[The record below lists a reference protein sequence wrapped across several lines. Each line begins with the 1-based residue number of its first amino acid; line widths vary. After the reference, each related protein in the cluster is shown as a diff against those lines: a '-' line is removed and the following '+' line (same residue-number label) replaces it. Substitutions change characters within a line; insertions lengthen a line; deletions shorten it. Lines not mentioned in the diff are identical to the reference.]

1 MKKVTKNGIQVL
13 FALVILNFLFIES
26 KSSLE
31 KNLIKYIDPFIGSG
45 GHGHVFV
52 GASVPFGGVQV
63 GPTNFNKGWDWSSS
77 YHYSDSIVKGFCHL
91 NLSGTG
97 MSDLGEL
104 TIMPATGK
112 LKINA
117 GNQNNHMGG
126 YSSLYR
132 KDKEFVSAGYYKVY
146 LERYDIDVEL
156 TASERVGFHRYT
168 FPSFNQSRV
177 IIDLGEGSADRPTE
191 TYLKKVNDTVFQGY
205 RFSSGWASDQREYFT
220 LIISKPVTDFI
231 VYDRNQRHYKDELK
245 GKYVKGFLEFSTKKN
260 EEIYVKMGVSTV
272 SSKNALE
279 NLMTEIPHW
288 NFNKVKIQ
296 AEQKWNTELSK
307 IHIKTD
313 DIKKKRVFYTA
324 MYHTMIAPN
333 LYHDI
338 NGEYRGTDKQV
349 YKDTTFTNY
358 TLFSLWDTYRAAHPL
373 YTITHPERVSDMV
386 NSMLKIFK
394 HQGKLPV
401 WHLRGNETNTMPG
414 YSAIPVVVDA
424 SLKGFEG
431 IDLEEVFEA
440 VKISATGDFEPG
452 VKDLMKYGYIP
463 SDFMAESVASNMEY
477 AIGDWAIAQL
487 AKKLNKHEDYEY
499 FLNRS
504 KSYKQ
509 YFDPETKFMRGKL
522 SDGSWRTPFDPVSAQ
537 HRVNDYCEG
546 NAWQYLWLV
555 PQDPEGLI
563 ELLGGDEKYTQKLDQ
578 LFSMSSDQEEGA
590 SMDITGLIG
599 QYAHG
604 NEPSH
609 HTTYMYA
616 YSGQPYKIADKVR
629 YINNKLYTDQP
640 DGLSGNEDCGQ
651 MSAWYIFSSIG
662 FYPVNPS
669 NGAYV
674 FGSPLFDEVSIN
686 LPDNKL
692 FKIIAEKNSE
702 KNMYIQS
709 VLLNGK
715 KYSYS
720 YITHD
725 QIMGGGELRFIM
737 GPNPNYDFGKEI
749 YTLFKDDFDSDF
761 IKEKHE
767 NIFKNAFKLSP
778 PLTAWVQWHCVKQ
791 QNDRL
796 SWGRRWRFNAA
807 SVRHRRT

>member
-1 MKKVTKNGIQVL
+1 MMSLIKKISLPLILV
-13 FALVILNFLFIES
+13 LVIITVWSFTKPFNSNKGLIE
-26 KSSLE
+26 
-31 KNLIKYIDPFIGSG
+31 YVDPFIGSG

-52 GASVPFGGVQV
+52 GATVPFGGVQV

-77 YHYSDSIVKGFCHL
+77 YHHTDSIVKGFCHL
-91 NLSGTG
+91 NVSGTG

-104 TIMPATGK
+104 TIMPATGE
-112 LKINA
+112 LKYNA
-117 GNQNNHMGG
+117 GNQDNHMSG

-132 KDKEFVSAGYYKVY
+132 KNTEINTVGYYKVE
-146 LERYDIDVEL
+146 LERYNIGVEL

-168 FPSFNQSRV
+168 YPSSKKSRV

-191 TYLKKVNDTVFQGY
+191 TYLKKVNDTTFQGH

-220 LIISKPVTDFI
+220 LIISKPVKDFI
-231 VYDRNQRHYKDELK
+231 LYDRDKKFKGNELK
-245 GKYVKGFLEFSTKKN
+245 GTYVKGFLEFETDKN
-260 EEIYVKMGVSTV
+260 EEVYVKMGVSTV
-272 SSKNALE
+272 SSENALE
-279 NLMTEIPHW
+279 NMIVEIPHW
-288 NFNKVKIQ
+288 DFGMVKKS
-296 AEQKWNTELSK
+296 AENKWNQELSK
-307 IHIKTD
+307 INITTEDLKR
-313 DIKKKRVFYTA
+313 KRVFYTA

-333 LYHDI
+333 LYQDV
-338 NGEYRGTDKQV
+338 NGEYRGTDKVV

-386 NSMLKIFK
+386 NSMLKIFD
-394 HQGKLPV
+394 HQGKLPI

-414 YSAIPVVVDA
+414 YSGIPVVIDA

-440 VKISATGDFEPG
+440 VKASATGDFEPG
-452 VKDLMKYGYIP
+452 VKKLMELGYIP
-463 SDFMAESVASNMEY
+463 GDYMVESVASSMEY

-487 AKKLNKHEDYEY
+487 AKKLNKEEDYNY

-504 KSYKQ
+504 KAYKE
-509 YFDPETKFMRGKL
+509 YFDEETRFMRGKL
-522 SDGSWRTPFDPVSAQ
+522 TDGSWRTPFDPVRAE

-563 ELLGGDEKYTQKLDQ
+563 ELLGGDEKYTEKLDE
-578 LFSMSSDQEEGA
+578 LFSMSSELGEEA

-629 YINNKLYTDQP
+629 YINNELYTDKP

-651 MSAWYIFSSIG
+651 MSAWHIFSSLG

-669 NGAYV
+669 NGAYI
-674 FGSPLFDEVSIN
+674 FGSPLFDEASIA
-686 LPDNKL
+686 LPEDKK
-692 FKIIAEKNSE
+692 FTIIANEN
-702 KNMYIQS
+702 NDQNIYIQS
-709 VLLNGK
+709 VELNGK
-715 KYSYS
+715 DYKYS
-720 YITHD
+720 YITHKD
-725 QIMGGGELRFIM
+725 IMQGGELIFNM
-737 GPNPNYDFGKEI
+737 GPKPNKNFGKE
-749 YTLFKDDFDSDF
+749 
-761 IKEKHE
+761 KEFRPQS
-767 NIFKNAFKLSP
+767 I
-778 PLTAWVQWHCVKQ
+778 VY
-791 QNDRL
+791 
-796 SWGRRWRFNAA
+796 
-807 SVRHRRT
+807 

>member
-1 MKKVTKNGIQVL
+1 MSLIKKISL
-13 FALVILNFLFIES
+13 PLILALVIISVWSFTKPITSNKGLIE
-26 KSSLE
+26 
-31 KNLIKYIDPFIGSG
+31 YVDPFIGSG

-52 GASVPFGGVQV
+52 GATVPFGGVQV

-77 YHYSDSIVKGFCHL
+77 YHHTDSIVKGFCHL
-91 NLSGTG
+91 NVSGTG

-104 TIMPATGK
+104 TIMPATGE
-112 LKINA
+112 LKYNA
-117 GNQNNHMGG
+117 GNQDNHMSG

-132 KDKEFVSAGYYKVY
+132 KNTEINTVGYYKVD
-146 LERYDIDVEL
+146 LERYNINVEL

-168 FPSFNQSRV
+168 YPNSDNSRV

-191 TYLKKVNDTVFQGY
+191 TYLKKIDDTTFEGY
-205 RFSSGWASDQREYFT
+205 RFSSGWARDQREYFT
-220 LIISKPVTDFI
+220 LVISKPVKDFI
-231 VYDRNQRHYKDELK
+231 LYDGGNKHDSDELK
-245 GKYVKGFLEFSTKKN
+245 GEFVKGFLEFETKKN

-279 NLMTEIPHW
+279 NLNAEIPHW
-288 NFNKVKIQ
+288 DFDKVKLE
-296 AEQKWNTELSK
+296 AENKWNQELSK
-307 IHIKTD
+307 INIKTED
-313 DIKKKRVFYTA
+313 LKRKRVFYTA

-333 LYHDI
+333 LYQDV
-338 NGEYRGTDKQV
+338 NGEYRGTDKVV

-386 NSMLKIFK
+386 NSMLKIFD
-394 HQGKLPV
+394 HQGKLPI

-414 YSAIPVVVDA
+414 YSGIPVVIDA
-424 SLKGFEG
+424 SMKGFEG

-440 VKISATGDFEPG
+440 VKESATGDHEPG
-452 VKDLMKYGYIP
+452 VKKLMELGYIP
-463 SDFMAESVASNMEY
+463 GDYMVESVASSMEY

-487 AKKLNKHEDYEY
+487 AKKLNKDEDYNYFMKRSKAYKEY
-499 FLNRS
+499 FDN
-504 KSYKQ
+504 
-509 YFDPETKFMRGKL
+509 ETRFMRGKL
-522 SDGSWRTPFDPVSAQ
+522 TDGSWRNPFDPVRAE

-563 ELLGGDEKYTQKLDQ
+563 ELLGGDEKYTEKLDE
-578 LFSMSSDQEEGA
+578 LFSMSSELGEEA
-590 SMDITGLIG
+590 SMDITGMIG

-629 YINNKLYTDQP
+629 YINNELYTDKP

-651 MSAWYIFSSIG
+651 MSAWHIFSSLG

-674 FGSPLFDEVSIN
+674 FGSPLFDKASIA
-686 LPDNKL
+686 LPENKK
-692 FKIIAEKNSE
+692 FTIIAKENSDQ
-702 KNMYIQS
+702 NIYIQS
-709 VLLNGK
+709 VELNGK
-715 KYSYS
+715 DYKYS
-720 YITHD
+720 YITHKD
-725 QIMGGGELRFIM
+725 IVQGGELIFNM
-737 GPNPNYDFGKEI
+737 GPKPNKNFGKEKKFRPQSI
-749 YTLFKDDFDSDF
+749 VY
-761 IKEKHE
+761 
-767 NIFKNAFKLSP
+767 
-778 PLTAWVQWHCVKQ
+778 
-791 QNDRL
+791 
-796 SWGRRWRFNAA
+796 
-807 SVRHRRT
+807 

>member
-1 MKKVTKNGIQVL
+1 MMSLIKKISL
-13 FALVILNFLFIES
+13 PLILALVIISVWSFTKPITSNKGLIE
-26 KSSLE
+26 
-31 KNLIKYIDPFIGSG
+31 YVDPFIGSG

-52 GASVPFGGVQV
+52 GATVPFGGVQV

-77 YHYSDSIVKGFCHL
+77 YHHTDSIVKGFCHL
-91 NLSGTG
+91 NVSGTG

-104 TIMPATGK
+104 TIMPATGE
-112 LKINA
+112 LKYNA
-117 GNQNNHMGG
+117 GNQDNHMSG

-132 KDKEFVSAGYYKVY
+132 KNTEINTVGYYKVD
-146 LERYDIDVEL
+146 LERYDINVEL

-168 FPSFNQSRV
+168 YPNSDNSRV

-191 TYLKKVNDTVFQGY
+191 TYLKKIDDTTFEGY
-205 RFSSGWASDQREYFT
+205 RFSSGWARDQREYFT
-220 LIISKPVTDFI
+220 LIISKPVKDFI
-231 VYDRNQRHYKDELK
+231 LYDGGNKHNTDELK
-245 GKYVKGFLEFSTKKN
+245 GEFVKGFLEFETKKN

-279 NLMTEIPHW
+279 NLNAEIPHW
-288 NFNKVKIQ
+288 DFDKVKLE
-296 AEQKWNTELSK
+296 AENKWNQELSK
-307 IHIKTD
+307 INIKTED
-313 DIKKKRVFYTA
+313 LKRKRVFYTA

-333 LYHDI
+333 LYQDV
-338 NGEYRGTDKQV
+338 NGEYRGTDKVV

-386 NSMLKIFK
+386 NSMLKIFD
-394 HQGKLPV
+394 HQGKLPI

-414 YSAIPVVVDA
+414 YSGIPVVIDA
-424 SLKGFEG
+424 SMKGFEG

-440 VKISATGDFEPG
+440 VKESATGDHEPG
-452 VKDLMKYGYIP
+452 VKKLMELGYIP
-463 SDFMAESVASNMEY
+463 GDYMVESVASSMEY

-487 AKKLNKHEDYEY
+487 AKKLNKDEDYNYFMKRSKAYKEY
-499 FLNRS
+499 FDN
-504 KSYKQ
+504 
-509 YFDPETKFMRGKL
+509 ETRFMRGKL
-522 SDGSWRTPFDPVSAQ
+522 TDGSWRTPFDPVRAE

-563 ELLGGDEKYTQKLDQ
+563 ELLGGDEKYTEKLDE
-578 LFSMSSDQEEGA
+578 LFSMSSELGEEA
-590 SMDITGLIG
+590 SMDITGMIG

-629 YINNKLYTDQP
+629 YINNELYTDKP

-651 MSAWYIFSSIG
+651 MSAWHIFSSLG

-674 FGSPLFDEVSIN
+674 FGSPLFDKASIA
-686 LPDNKL
+686 LPENKK
-692 FKIIAEKNSE
+692 FTIIAKENSDH
-702 KNMYIQS
+702 NIYIQS
-709 VLLNGK
+709 VELNGK
-715 KYSYS
+715 DYKYS
-720 YITHD
+720 YITHKD
-725 QIMGGGELRFIM
+725 IVKGGELIFNM
-737 GPNPNYDFGKEI
+737 GPKPNKNFGKE
-749 YTLFKDDFDSDF
+749 
-761 IKEKHE
+761 KEFRPQS
-767 NIFKNAFKLSP
+767 I
-778 PLTAWVQWHCVKQ
+778 VY
-791 QNDRL
+791 
-796 SWGRRWRFNAA
+796 
-807 SVRHRRT
+807 

>member
-1 MKKVTKNGIQVL
+1 MSLIKKISL
-13 FALVILNFLFIES
+13 PLILALVIISVWSFTKPFNSNKGLIE
-26 KSSLE
+26 
-31 KNLIKYIDPFIGSG
+31 YVDPFIGSG

-52 GASVPFGGVQV
+52 GATVPFGGVQV

-77 YHYSDSIVKGFCHL
+77 YHHTDSIVKGFCHL
-91 NLSGTG
+91 NVSGTG

-104 TIMPATGK
+104 TIMPATGE
-112 LKINA
+112 LKYNA
-117 GNQNNHMGG
+117 GNQDNHMSG

-132 KDKEFVSAGYYKVY
+132 KNTEINTVGYYKVD
-146 LERYDIDVEL
+146 LERYDINVEL

-168 FPSFNQSRV
+168 YPNSDNSRV

-191 TYLKKVNDTVFQGY
+191 TYLKKIDDTTFEGY
-205 RFSSGWASDQREYFT
+205 RFSSGWARDQREYFT
-220 LIISKPVTDFI
+220 LVISKPVKDFI
-231 VYDRNQRHYKDELK
+231 LYDGGNKHDSDELK
-245 GKYVKGFLEFSTKKN
+245 GEFVKGFLEFETKKN

-279 NLMTEIPHW
+279 NLNAEIPHW
-288 NFNKVKIQ
+288 DFDKVKLE
-296 AEQKWNTELSK
+296 AENKWNQELSK
-307 IHIKTD
+307 INIKTED
-313 DIKKKRVFYTA
+313 LKRKRVFYTA

-333 LYHDI
+333 LYQDV
-338 NGEYRGTDKQV
+338 NGEYRGTDKVV

-386 NSMLKIFK
+386 NSMLKIFD
-394 HQGKLPV
+394 HQGKLPI

-414 YSAIPVVVDA
+414 YSGIPVVIDA
-424 SLKGFEG
+424 SMKGFEG

-440 VKISATGDFEPG
+440 VKESATGDHEPG
-452 VKDLMKYGYIP
+452 VKKLMELGYIP
-463 SDFMAESVASNMEY
+463 GDYMVESVASSMEY

-487 AKKLNKHEDYEY
+487 AKKLNKDEDYNYFMKRSKAYKEY
-499 FLNRS
+499 FDN
-504 KSYKQ
+504 
-509 YFDPETKFMRGKL
+509 ETRFMRGKL
-522 SDGSWRTPFDPVSAQ
+522 TDGSWRNPFDPVRAE

-563 ELLGGDEKYTQKLDQ
+563 ELLGGDEKYTEKLDE
-578 LFSMSSDQEEGA
+578 LFSMSSELGEEA
-590 SMDITGLIG
+590 SMDITGMIG

-629 YINNKLYTDQP
+629 YINNELYTDKP

-651 MSAWYIFSSIG
+651 MSAWHIFSSLG

-674 FGSPLFDEVSIN
+674 FGSPLFDKASIA
-686 LPDNKL
+686 LPENKK
-692 FKIIAEKNSE
+692 FTIIAKENSDH
-702 KNMYIQS
+702 NIYIQS
-709 VLLNGK
+709 VELNGK
-715 KYSYS
+715 DYKYS
-720 YITHD
+720 YITHKD
-725 QIMGGGELRFIM
+725 IVKGGELIFNM
-737 GPNPNYDFGKEI
+737 GPKPNKNFGKE
-749 YTLFKDDFDSDF
+749 
-761 IKEKHE
+761 KEFRPQS
-767 NIFKNAFKLSP
+767 I
-778 PLTAWVQWHCVKQ
+778 VY
-791 QNDRL
+791 
-796 SWGRRWRFNAA
+796 
-807 SVRHRRT
+807 

>member
-1 MKKVTKNGIQVL
+1 MSLIKKISL
-13 FALVILNFLFIES
+13 PLILALVIISVWSFTKPITSNKGLIE
-26 KSSLE
+26 
-31 KNLIKYIDPFIGSG
+31 YVDPFIGSG

-52 GASVPFGGVQV
+52 GATVPFGGVQV

-77 YHYSDSIVKGFCHL
+77 YHHTDSIVKGFCHL
-91 NLSGTG
+91 NVSGTG

-104 TIMPATGK
+104 TIMPATGE
-112 LKINA
+112 LKYNA
-117 GNQNNHMGG
+117 GNQDNHMSG

-132 KDKEFVSAGYYKVY
+132 KNTEINTVGYYKVD
-146 LERYDIDVEL
+146 LERYDINVEL

-168 FPSFNQSRV
+168 YPNSDNSRV

-191 TYLKKVNDTVFQGY
+191 TYLKKIDDTTFEGY
-205 RFSSGWASDQREYFT
+205 RFSSGWARDQREYFT
-220 LIISKPVTDFI
+220 LVISKPVKDFI
-231 VYDRNQRHYKDELK
+231 LYDGGNKHDTDELK
-245 GKYVKGFLEFSTKKN
+245 GEFVKGFLEFETKKN

-279 NLMTEIPHW
+279 NLNAEIPHW
-288 NFNKVKIQ
+288 DFDKVKLE
-296 AEQKWNTELSK
+296 AENKWNQELSK
-307 IHIKTD
+307 INIKTED
-313 DIKKKRVFYTA
+313 LKRKRVFYTA

-333 LYHDI
+333 LYQDV
-338 NGEYRGTDKQV
+338 NGEYRGTDKVV

-386 NSMLKIFK
+386 NSMLKIFD
-394 HQGKLPV
+394 HQGKLPI

-414 YSAIPVVVDA
+414 YSGIPVVIDA
-424 SLKGFEG
+424 SMKGFEG

-440 VKISATGDFEPG
+440 VKESATGDHEPG
-452 VKDLMKYGYIP
+452 VKKLMELGYIP
-463 SDFMAESVASNMEY
+463 GDYMVESVASSMEY

-487 AKKLNKHEDYEY
+487 AKKLNKDEDYNYFMKRSKAYKEY
-499 FLNRS
+499 FDN
-504 KSYKQ
+504 
-509 YFDPETKFMRGKL
+509 ETRFMRGKL
-522 SDGSWRTPFDPVSAQ
+522 TDGSWRNPFDPVRAE

-563 ELLGGDEKYTQKLDQ
+563 ELLGGDEKYTEKLDE
-578 LFSMSSDQEEGA
+578 LFSMSSELGEEA
-590 SMDITGLIG
+590 SMDITGMIG

-629 YINNKLYTDQP
+629 YINNELYTDKP

-651 MSAWYIFSSIG
+651 MSAWHIFSSLG

-674 FGSPLFDEVSIN
+674 FGSPLFEEASIV
-686 LPDNKL
+686 LPENKK
-692 FKIIAEKNSE
+692 FTIIAKENSDQ
-702 KNMYIQS
+702 NIYIQS
-709 VLLNGK
+709 VELNGK
-715 KYSYS
+715 DYKYS
-720 YITHD
+720 YITHKD
-725 QIMGGGELRFIM
+725 IVKGGELIFNM
-737 GPNPNYDFGKEI
+737 GPKPNKNFGKE
-749 YTLFKDDFDSDF
+749 
-761 IKEKHE
+761 KEFRPQS
-767 NIFKNAFKLSP
+767 I
-778 PLTAWVQWHCVKQ
+778 VY
-791 QNDRL
+791 
-796 SWGRRWRFNAA
+796 
-807 SVRHRRT
+807 

>member
-1 MKKVTKNGIQVL
+1 MKKISKNGIQI
-13 FALVILNFLFIES
+13 ILLLIIVNFLFFS
-26 KSSLE
+26 NTKSI
-31 KNLIKYIDPFIGSG
+31 NDGLIKYVDPFIGSG

-91 NLSGTG
+91 NVSGTG

-117 GNQNNHMGG
+117 GTQNNHMAG

-132 KDKEFVSAGYYKVY
+132 KEKEFVSPGYYKVH
-146 LERYDIDVEL
+146 LERYNIDVEL
-156 TASERVGFHRYT
+156 TASERVGFHKYK
-168 FPSFNQSRV
+168 FPSSNQSRV
-177 IIDLGEGSADRPTE
+177 IIDLGEGSADRPTQ
-191 TYLKKVNDTVFQGY
+191 TYLKKINDTLFYGY
-205 RFSSGWASDQREYFT
+205 RFSSGWAADQREYFA
-220 LIISKPVTDFI
+220 LILSKPVTNFI
-231 VYDRNQRHYKDELK
+231 LYDRNIRYAKNELR
-245 GKYVKGFLEFSTKKN
+245 GKYVKGFLEFKTKKN
-260 EEIYVKMGVSTV
+260 ENIYVKMGVSTV
-272 SSKNALE
+272 SSENALD
-279 NLMTEIPHW
+279 NLMNEIPHW
-288 NFNKVKIQ
+288 SFDKVKTE
-296 AEQKWNTELSK
+296 AEQKWNKELSK
-307 IHIKTD
+307 INIKTN

-333 LYHDI
+333 LYHDL
-338 NGEYRGTDKQV
+338 NGEYRGTDKKV
-349 YKDTTFTNY
+349 YKDTSYTNY

-386 NSMLKIFK
+386 NSMLRIFD

-424 SLKGFEG
+424 SLKGFKG
-431 IDLEEVFEA
+431 IDLEEVFNA
-440 VKISATGDFEPG
+440 VKVSATGDFEPG

-463 SDFMAESVASNMEY
+463 ADFMVESVASNMEY

-487 AKKLNKHEDYEY
+487 AKKLNKKEDYEY

-504 KSYKQ
+504 KAYKE
-509 YFDPETKFMRGKL
+509 YFDPQTRFMRGKL
-522 SDGSWRTPFDPVSAQ
+522 SDGSWRTPFDPISAQ

-563 ELLGGDEKYTQKLDQ
+563 ELLGGDESYTERLDE
-578 LFSMSSDQEEGA
+578 LFSMSSEQEEGA

-616 YSGQPYKIADKVR
+616 YSGHPYKIADKVR
-629 YINNKLYTDQP
+629 YINNELYTDQP

-669 NGAYV
+669 NGGYV
-674 FGSPLFDEVSIN
+674 FGSPLFDEALIK
-686 LPDNKL
+686 LPANKS
-692 FKIIAEKNSE
+692 FKVIAENNSDKNI
-702 KNMYIQS
+702 YIQS
-709 VLLNGK
+709 VTLNGK
-715 KYSYS
+715 KHNYS
-720 YITHD
+720 YITHK
-725 QIMGGGELRFIM
+725 QIMDGGELKFVM
-737 GPNPNYDFGKEI
+737 GPKPNYDFGKEKK
-749 YTLFKDDFDSDF
+749 FR
-761 IKEKHE
+761 
-767 NIFKNAFKLSP
+767 P
-778 PLTAWVQWHCVKQ
+778 
-791 QNDRL
+791 
-796 SWGRRWRFNAA
+796 A
-807 SVRHRRT
+807 SIVY

>member
-1 MKKVTKNGIQVL
+1 MKTTIKKPIYIIIF
-13 FALVILNFLFIES
+13 FAIIFGFNFYANTNNDI
-26 KSSLE
+26 
-31 KNLIKYIDPFIGSG
+31 NLIKYVDPFIGSG

-52 GASVPFGGVQV
+52 GATVPFGGVQV

-77 YHYSDSIVKGFCHL
+77 YHHTDSIVKGFCHL

-112 LKINA
+112 LKYNA
-117 GNQNNHMGG
+117 GNQDNHMSG

-132 KDKEFVSAGYYKVY
+132 KNKEINTVGYYKVE

-168 FPSFNQSRV
+168 YPSSDNSRV

-191 TYLKKVNDTVFQGY
+191 TYLTKVNDTTFQGH

-220 LIISKPVTDFI
+220 LILSKPVKDFI
-231 VYDRNQRHYKDELK
+231 IYDGDKKHNSTELK
-245 GKYVKGFLEFSTKKN
+245 GMYVKGFLEFETEKN

-272 SSKNALE
+272 SSENALE
-279 NLMTEIPHW
+279 NLIFEIPHW
-288 NFNKVKIQ
+288 NFEKVKKE
-296 AEQKWNTELSK
+296 AENKWNQELSK
-307 IHIKTD
+307 IAITTD
-313 DIKKKRVFYTA
+313 DLKKKRVFYTA

-333 LYHDI
+333 LYQDV
-338 NGEYRGTDKQV
+338 NGEYRGTDKVV
-349 YKDTTFTNY
+349 YKDTSFTNY

-386 NSMLKIFK
+386 KSMLKIFD
-394 HQGKLPV
+394 HQGKLPI

-414 YSAIPVVVDA
+414 YSGIPVVIDA

-431 IDLEEVFEA
+431 IDLEEVFRA
-440 VKISATGDFEPG
+440 VKASATGDFEPG
-452 VKDLMKYGYIP
+452 VKKLMEIGYIP
-463 SDFMAESVASNMEY
+463 GDYMVESVASSMEY
-477 AIGDWAIAQL
+477 AIADWAIAQL
-487 AKKLNKHEDYEY
+487 AKKLNKQEDYEY

-504 KSYKQ
+504 KAYRE
-509 YFDPETKFMRGKL
+509 YFDPETRFMRGKL
-522 SDGSWRTPFDPVSAQ
+522 SDGSWRTPFNPISAQ

-563 ELLGGDEKYTQKLDQ
+563 ELLGGDKKYTEKLDE
-578 LFSMSSDQEEGA
+578 LFSMSSELGEEA

-616 YSGQPYKIADKVR
+616 YSGEPYKIADKVR
-629 YINNKLYTDQP
+629 YINNELYTDKP

-651 MSAWYIFSSIG
+651 MSAWHIFSSLG

-674 FGSPLFDEVSIN
+674 FGSPLFDEATIG
-686 LPDNKL
+686 LPENKK
-692 FKIIAEKNSE
+692 FTIIANENSDD
-702 KNMYIQS
+702 NIYIQS
-709 VLLNGK
+709 VELNGK
-715 KYSYS
+715 EYKYS
-720 YITHD
+720 YITHKD
-725 QIMGGGELRFIM
+725 IMQGGELVFNM
-737 GPNPNYDFGKEI
+737 GPNPNLNFGKEKKYRPQSI
-749 YTLFKDDFDSDF
+749 VY
-761 IKEKHE
+761 
-767 NIFKNAFKLSP
+767 
-778 PLTAWVQWHCVKQ
+778 
-791 QNDRL
+791 
-796 SWGRRWRFNAA
+796 
-807 SVRHRRT
+807 

>member
-1 MKKVTKNGIQVL
+1 MKKISKNGIQI
-13 FALVILNFLFIES
+13 ILLLIIVNFLFFS
-26 KSSLE
+26 NTKSI
-31 KNLIKYIDPFIGSG
+31 NDGLIKYVDPFIGSG

-91 NLSGTG
+91 NVSGTG

-117 GNQNNHMGG
+117 GTQNNHMAG

-132 KDKEFVSAGYYKVY
+132 KEKEFVSPGYYKVH
-146 LERYDIDVEL
+146 LERYNIDVEL
-156 TASERVGFHRYT
+156 TASERVGFHKYK
-168 FPSFNQSRV
+168 FPSSNQSRV
-177 IIDLGEGSADRPTE
+177 IIDLGEGSADRPTQ
-191 TYLKKVNDTVFQGY
+191 TYLKKINDTLFYGY
-205 RFSSGWASDQREYFT
+205 RFSSGWAADQREYFA
-220 LIISKPVTDFI
+220 LILSKPVTNFI
-231 VYDRNQRHYKDELK
+231 LYDRNIRYAKDELR
-245 GKYVKGFLEFSTKKN
+245 GKYVKGFLEFKTKKN
-260 EEIYVKMGVSTV
+260 ENIYVKMGVSTV
-272 SSKNALE
+272 SSENALD
-279 NLMTEIPHW
+279 NLMNEIPHW
-288 NFNKVKIQ
+288 SFDKVKTE
-296 AEQKWNTELSK
+296 AEQKWNRELSK
-307 IHIKTD
+307 INIKTN

-333 LYHDI
+333 LYHDL
-338 NGEYRGTDKQV
+338 NGEYRGTDKKV
-349 YKDTTFTNY
+349 YKDTSYTNY

-386 NSMLKIFK
+386 NSMLRIFD

-424 SLKGFEG
+424 SLKGFKG
-431 IDLEEVFEA
+431 IDLEEVFNA
-440 VKISATGDFEPG
+440 VKVSATGDFEPG

-463 SDFMAESVASNMEY
+463 ADFMVESVASNMEY

-487 AKKLNKHEDYEY
+487 AKKLNKKEDYEY

-504 KSYKQ
+504 KAYKE
-509 YFDPETKFMRGKL
+509 YFDPQTRFMRGKL
-522 SDGSWRTPFDPVSAQ
+522 SDGSWRTPFDPISAQ

-563 ELLGGDEKYTQKLDQ
+563 ELLGGDEAYTERLDE
-578 LFSMSSDQEEGA
+578 LFSMSSEQEEGA

-616 YSGQPYKIADKVR
+616 YSGHPYKIADKVR
-629 YINNKLYTDQP
+629 YINNELYTDQP

-669 NGAYV
+669 NGGYV
-674 FGSPLFDEVSIN
+674 FGSPLFDEALIK
-686 LPDNKL
+686 LPANKS
-692 FKIIAEKNSE
+692 FKVIAENNSDKNI
-702 KNMYIQS
+702 YIQS
-709 VLLNGK
+709 VTLNGK
-715 KYSYS
+715 KHNYS
-720 YITHD
+720 YITHK
-725 QIMGGGELRFIM
+725 QIMDGGELKFVM
-737 GPNPNYDFGKEI
+737 GPKPNYDFGKEKK
-749 YTLFKDDFDSDF
+749 FR
-761 IKEKHE
+761 
-767 NIFKNAFKLSP
+767 P
-778 PLTAWVQWHCVKQ
+778 
-791 QNDRL
+791 
-796 SWGRRWRFNAA
+796 A
-807 SVRHRRT
+807 SIVY

>member
-651 MSAWYIFSSIG
+651 MSAWYMFSSIG

-737 GPNPNYDFGKEI
+737 GPNPNYDFGKEKK
-749 YTLFKDDFDSDF
+749 FR
-761 IKEKHE
+761 
-767 NIFKNAFKLSP
+767 P
-778 PLTAWVQWHCVKQ
+778 
-791 QNDRL
+791 
-796 SWGRRWRFNAA
+796 A
-807 SVRHRRT
+807 SIVY

>member
-1 MKKVTKNGIQVL
+1 MSLIKKISL
-13 FALVILNFLFIES
+13 PLILALVIISVWSFTKPITSNKGLIE
-26 KSSLE
+26 
-31 KNLIKYIDPFIGSG
+31 YVDPFIGSG

-52 GASVPFGGVQV
+52 GATVPFGGVQV

-77 YHYSDSIVKGFCHL
+77 YHHTDSIVKGFCHL
-91 NLSGTG
+91 NVSGTG

-104 TIMPATGK
+104 TIMPATGE
-112 LKINA
+112 LKYNA
-117 GNQNNHMGG
+117 GNQDNHMSG

-132 KDKEFVSAGYYKVY
+132 KNTEINTVGYYKVD
-146 LERYDIDVEL
+146 LERYDINVEL

-168 FPSFNQSRV
+168 YPNSDNSRV

-191 TYLKKVNDTVFQGY
+191 TYLKKIDDTTFEGY
-205 RFSSGWASDQREYFT
+205 RFSSGWARDQREYFT
-220 LIISKPVTDFI
+220 LVISKPVKDFI
-231 VYDRNQRHYKDELK
+231 LYDGGNKHDSDELK
-245 GKYVKGFLEFSTKKN
+245 GEFVKGFLEFETKKN

-279 NLMTEIPHW
+279 NLNAEIPHW
-288 NFNKVKIQ
+288 DFDKVKLE
-296 AEQKWNTELSK
+296 AENKWNQELSK
-307 IHIKTD
+307 INIKTED
-313 DIKKKRVFYTA
+313 LKRKRVFYTA

-333 LYHDI
+333 LYQDV
-338 NGEYRGTDKQV
+338 NGEYRGTDKVV

-386 NSMLKIFK
+386 NSMLKIFD
-394 HQGKLPV
+394 HQGKLPI

-414 YSAIPVVVDA
+414 YSGIPVVIDA
-424 SLKGFEG
+424 SMKGFEG

-440 VKISATGDFEPG
+440 VKESATGDHEPG
-452 VKDLMKYGYIP
+452 VKKLMELGYIP
-463 SDFMAESVASNMEY
+463 GDYMVESVASSMEY

-487 AKKLNKHEDYEY
+487 AKKLNKDEDYNYFMKRSKAYKEY
-499 FLNRS
+499 FDN
-504 KSYKQ
+504 
-509 YFDPETKFMRGKL
+509 ETRFMRGKL
-522 SDGSWRTPFDPVSAQ
+522 TDGSWRTPFDPVRAE

-563 ELLGGDEKYTQKLDQ
+563 ELLGGDEKYTEKLDE
-578 LFSMSSDQEEGA
+578 LFSMSSELGEEA
-590 SMDITGLIG
+590 SMDITGMIG

-629 YINNKLYTDQP
+629 YINNELYTDKP

-651 MSAWYIFSSIG
+651 MSAWHIFSSLG

-674 FGSPLFDEVSIN
+674 FGSPLFDKASIA
-686 LPDNKL
+686 LPENKK
-692 FKIIAEKNSE
+692 FTIIAKENSDH
-702 KNMYIQS
+702 NIYIQS
-709 VLLNGK
+709 VELNGK
-715 KYSYS
+715 DYKYS
-720 YITHD
+720 YITHKD
-725 QIMGGGELRFIM
+725 IVKGGELIFNM
-737 GPNPNYDFGKEI
+737 GPKPNKNFGKE
-749 YTLFKDDFDSDF
+749 
-761 IKEKHE
+761 KEFRPQS
-767 NIFKNAFKLSP
+767 I
-778 PLTAWVQWHCVKQ
+778 VY
-791 QNDRL
+791 
-796 SWGRRWRFNAA
+796 
-807 SVRHRRT
+807 

>member
-1 MKKVTKNGIQVL
+1 MKTTIKKPIYIIIF
-13 FALVILNFLFIES
+13 FAIIFGLNFYANTNNDN
-26 KSSLE
+26 
-31 KNLIKYIDPFIGSG
+31 NLIKYVDPFIGSG

-52 GASVPFGGVQV
+52 GATVPFGGVQV

-77 YHYSDSIVKGFCHL
+77 YHHTDSIVKGFCHL

-112 LKINA
+112 LKYNA
-117 GNQNNHMGG
+117 GNQDNHMSG

-132 KDKEFVSAGYYKVY
+132 KNKEINTVGYYKVE

-168 FPSFNQSRV
+168 YPSSDNSRV

-191 TYLKKVNDTVFQGY
+191 TYLTKVNDTTFQGH

-220 LIISKPVTDFI
+220 LILSKPVKDFI
-231 VYDRNQRHYKDELK
+231 IYDGDKKHNSNELK
-245 GKYVKGFLEFSTKKN
+245 GTYVKGFLEFETEKN

-272 SSKNALE
+272 SSENALE
-279 NLMTEIPHW
+279 NLIFEIPHW
-288 NFNKVKIQ
+288 NFEKVKKE
-296 AEQKWNTELSK
+296 AENKWNQELSK
-307 IHIKTD
+307 IAITTD
-313 DIKKKRVFYTA
+313 DLKKKRVFYTA

-333 LYHDI
+333 LYQDV
-338 NGEYRGTDKQV
+338 NGEYRGTDKVV
-349 YKDTTFTNY
+349 YKDTSFTNY

-386 NSMLKIFK
+386 KSMLKIFD
-394 HQGKLPV
+394 HQGKLPI

-414 YSAIPVVVDA
+414 YSGIPVVIDA

-431 IDLEEVFEA
+431 IDLEEVFRA
-440 VKISATGDFEPG
+440 VKASATGDFEPG
-452 VKDLMKYGYIP
+452 VKKLMEKGYIP
-463 SDFMAESVASNMEY
+463 GDYMVESVASSMEY
-477 AIGDWAIAQL
+477 AIADWAIAQL
-487 AKKLNKHEDYEY
+487 AKKLNKQEDYEY

-504 KSYKQ
+504 KAYRE
-509 YFDPETKFMRGKL
+509 YFDPETRFMRGKL
-522 SDGSWRTPFDPVSAQ
+522 SDGSWRTPFNPISAQ

-563 ELLGGDEKYTQKLDQ
+563 ELLGGDKKYTEKLDE
-578 LFSMSSDQEEGA
+578 LFSMSSELGEEA

-616 YSGQPYKIADKVR
+616 YSGEPYKIADKVR
-629 YINNKLYTDQP
+629 YINNELYTDKP

-651 MSAWYIFSSIG
+651 MSAWHIFSSLG

-674 FGSPLFDEVSIN
+674 FGSPLFDEATIG
-686 LPDNKL
+686 LPENKK
-692 FKIIAEKNSE
+692 FTIIANENSDD
-702 KNMYIQS
+702 NIYIQS
-709 VLLNGK
+709 VELNGK
-715 KYSYS
+715 EYKYS
-720 YITHD
+720 YITHKD
-725 QIMGGGELRFIM
+725 IMQGGELVFNM
-737 GPNPNYDFGKEI
+737 GPNPNLNFGKEKKYRPQSI
-749 YTLFKDDFDSDF
+749 VY
-761 IKEKHE
+761 
-767 NIFKNAFKLSP
+767 
-778 PLTAWVQWHCVKQ
+778 
-791 QNDRL
+791 
-796 SWGRRWRFNAA
+796 
-807 SVRHRRT
+807 

>member
-1 MKKVTKNGIQVL
+1 MKTTIKKPIYIIIF
-13 FALVILNFLFIES
+13 FAIIFGFNFYANTNNDI
-26 KSSLE
+26 
-31 KNLIKYIDPFIGSG
+31 NLIKYVDPFIGSG

-52 GASVPFGGVQV
+52 GATVPFGGVQV

-77 YHYSDSIVKGFCHL
+77 YHHTDSIVKGFCHL

-112 LKINA
+112 LKYNA
-117 GNQNNHMGG
+117 GNQDNHMSG

-132 KDKEFVSAGYYKVY
+132 KNKEINTVGYYKVE

-168 FPSFNQSRV
+168 YPSSDNSRV

-191 TYLKKVNDTVFQGY
+191 TYITKVNDTTFQGH

-220 LIISKPVTDFI
+220 LILSKPVKDFI
-231 VYDRNQRHYKDELK
+231 IYDGDKKHNSNELK
-245 GKYVKGFLEFSTKKN
+245 GTYVKGFLEFETEKN

-272 SSKNALE
+272 SSENALE
-279 NLMTEIPHW
+279 NLIFEIPHW
-288 NFNKVKIQ
+288 NFEKVKKE
-296 AEQKWNTELSK
+296 AENKWNQELSK
-307 IHIKTD
+307 IAITTD
-313 DIKKKRVFYTA
+313 DLKKKRVFYTA

-333 LYHDI
+333 LYQDV
-338 NGEYRGTDKQV
+338 NGEYRGTDKVV
-349 YKDTTFTNY
+349 YKDTSFTNY

-386 NSMLKIFK
+386 KSMLKIFD
-394 HQGKLPV
+394 HQGKLPI

-414 YSAIPVVVDA
+414 YSGIPVVIDA

-431 IDLEEVFEA
+431 IDLEEVFRA
-440 VKISATGDFEPG
+440 VKASATGDFEPG
-452 VKDLMKYGYIP
+452 VKKLMEKGYIP
-463 SDFMAESVASNMEY
+463 GDYMVESVASSMEY
-477 AIGDWAIAQL
+477 AIADWAIAQL
-487 AKKLNKHEDYEY
+487 AKKLNKQEDYEY

-504 KSYKQ
+504 KAYRE
-509 YFDPETKFMRGKL
+509 YFDPETRFMRGKL
-522 SDGSWRTPFDPVSAQ
+522 SDGSWRTPFNPISAQ

-563 ELLGGDEKYTQKLDQ
+563 ELLGGDKKYTEKLDE
-578 LFSMSSDQEEGA
+578 LFSMSSELGEEA

-616 YSGQPYKIADKVR
+616 YSGEPYKIADKVR
-629 YINNKLYTDQP
+629 YINNELYTDKP

-651 MSAWYIFSSIG
+651 MSAWHIFSSLG

-674 FGSPLFDEVSIN
+674 FGSPLFDEATIG
-686 LPDNKL
+686 LPENKK
-692 FKIIAEKNSE
+692 FTIIANENSDD
-702 KNMYIQS
+702 NIYIQS
-709 VLLNGK
+709 VELNGK
-715 KYSYS
+715 EYKYS
-720 YITHD
+720 YITHKD
-725 QIMGGGELRFIM
+725 IMQGGELVFNM
-737 GPNPNYDFGKEI
+737 GPNPNLNFGKEKKYRPQSI
-749 YTLFKDDFDSDF
+749 VY
-761 IKEKHE
+761 
-767 NIFKNAFKLSP
+767 
-778 PLTAWVQWHCVKQ
+778 
-791 QNDRL
+791 
-796 SWGRRWRFNAA
+796 
-807 SVRHRRT
+807 

>member
-1 MKKVTKNGIQVL
+1 MSLIKKISL
-13 FALVILNFLFIES
+13 PLILALVIISVWSFTKPITSNKGLIE
-26 KSSLE
+26 
-31 KNLIKYIDPFIGSG
+31 YVDPFIGSG

-52 GASVPFGGVQV
+52 GATVPFGGVQV

-77 YHYSDSIVKGFCHL
+77 YHHTDSIVKGFCHL
-91 NLSGTG
+91 NVSGTG

-104 TIMPATGK
+104 TIMPATGE
-112 LKINA
+112 LKYNA
-117 GNQNNHMGG
+117 GNQDNHMSG

-132 KDKEFVSAGYYKVY
+132 KNTEINTVGYYKVD
-146 LERYDIDVEL
+146 LERYDINVEL

-168 FPSFNQSRV
+168 YPNSDNSRV

-191 TYLKKVNDTVFQGY
+191 TYLKKIDDTTFEGY
-205 RFSSGWASDQREYFT
+205 RFSSGWARDQREYFT
-220 LIISKPVTDFI
+220 LVISKPVKDFI
-231 VYDRNQRHYKDELK
+231 LYDGGNKHDSDELK
-245 GKYVKGFLEFSTKKN
+245 GEFVKGFLEFETKKN

-279 NLMTEIPHW
+279 NLNAEIPHW
-288 NFNKVKIQ
+288 DFDKVKLE
-296 AEQKWNTELSK
+296 AENKWNQELSK
-307 IHIKTD
+307 INIKTED
-313 DIKKKRVFYTA
+313 LKRKRVFYTA

-333 LYHDI
+333 LYQDV
-338 NGEYRGTDKQV
+338 NGEYRGTDKVV

-386 NSMLKIFK
+386 NSMLKIFD
-394 HQGKLPV
+394 HQGKLPI

-414 YSAIPVVVDA
+414 YSGIPVVIDA
-424 SLKGFEG
+424 SMKGFEG

-440 VKISATGDFEPG
+440 VKESATGDHEPG
-452 VKDLMKYGYIP
+452 VKKLMELGYIP
-463 SDFMAESVASNMEY
+463 GDYMVESVASSMEY

-487 AKKLNKHEDYEY
+487 AKKLNKDEDYNYFMKRSKAYKEY
-499 FLNRS
+499 FDN
-504 KSYKQ
+504 
-509 YFDPETKFMRGKL
+509 ETRFMRGKL
-522 SDGSWRTPFDPVSAQ
+522 TDGSWRTPFDPVRAE

-563 ELLGGDEKYTQKLDQ
+563 ELLGGDEKYTEKLDE
-578 LFSMSSDQEEGA
+578 LFSMSSELGEEA
-590 SMDITGLIG
+590 SMDITGMIG

-629 YINNKLYTDQP
+629 YINNELYTDKP

-651 MSAWYIFSSIG
+651 MSAWHIFSSLG

-674 FGSPLFDEVSIN
+674 FGSPLFEEASIV
-686 LPDNKL
+686 LPENKK
-692 FKIIAEKNSE
+692 FTIIAKENSDQ
-702 KNMYIQS
+702 NIYIQS
-709 VLLNGK
+709 VELNGK
-715 KYSYS
+715 DYKYS
-720 YITHD
+720 YITHKD
-725 QIMGGGELRFIM
+725 IVQGGELIFNM
-737 GPNPNYDFGKEI
+737 GPKPNKNFGKE
-749 YTLFKDDFDSDF
+749 
-761 IKEKHE
+761 KEFRPQS
-767 NIFKNAFKLSP
+767 I
-778 PLTAWVQWHCVKQ
+778 VY
-791 QNDRL
+791 
-796 SWGRRWRFNAA
+796 
-807 SVRHRRT
+807 

>member
-1 MKKVTKNGIQVL
+1 MKKISKNGIQI
-13 FALVILNFLFIES
+13 ILLLIIVNFLFFS
-26 KSSLE
+26 NTKSI
-31 KNLIKYIDPFIGSG
+31 NDGLIKYVDPFIGSG

-91 NLSGTG
+91 NVSGTG

-132 KDKEFVSAGYYKVY
+132 KEKEFVSPGYYKVH

-156 TASERVGFHRYT
+156 TASERVGFHKYK
-168 FPSFNQSRV
+168 FPFSNQSRV
-177 IIDLGEGSADRPTE
+177 IIDLGEGSADRPTQ
-191 TYLKKVNDTVFQGY
+191 TYLKKINDTLFYGY
-205 RFSSGWASDQREYFT
+205 RFSSGWAADQREYFA
-220 LIISKPVTDFI
+220 LILSKPVTNFI
-231 VYDRNQRHYKDELK
+231 LYDRNIRYAKDELR
-245 GKYVKGFLEFSTKKN
+245 GKYVKGFLEFKTKKN
-260 EEIYVKMGVSTV
+260 ENIYVKMGVSTV
-272 SSKNALE
+272 SSENALD
-279 NLMTEIPHW
+279 NLMNEIPHW
-288 NFNKVKIQ
+288 SFDKVKTE
-296 AEQKWNTELSK
+296 AEQKWNRELSK
-307 IHIKTD
+307 INIKTN

-333 LYHDI
+333 LYHDL
-338 NGEYRGTDKQV
+338 NGEYRGTDKKV
-349 YKDTTFTNY
+349 YKDTSYTNY

-386 NSMLKIFK
+386 NSMLRIFD

-424 SLKGFEG
+424 SLKGFKG
-431 IDLEEVFEA
+431 IDLEEVFNA
-440 VKISATGDFEPG
+440 VKVSATGDFEPG

-463 SDFMAESVASNMEY
+463 ADFMVESVASNMEY

-487 AKKLNKHEDYEY
+487 AKKLNKKEDYEY

-504 KSYKQ
+504 KAYKE
-509 YFDPETKFMRGKL
+509 YFDPQTRFMRGKL
-522 SDGSWRTPFDPVSAQ
+522 SDGSWRVPFDPISAQ

-563 ELLGGDEKYTQKLDQ
+563 ELLGGDEAYTERLDE
-578 LFSMSSDQEEGA
+578 LFSMSSEQEEGA

-616 YSGQPYKIADKVR
+616 YSGHPYKIADKVR
-629 YINNKLYTDQP
+629 YINNELYTDQP

-669 NGAYV
+669 NGGYV
-674 FGSPLFDEVSIN
+674 FGSPLFDEALIK
-686 LPDNKL
+686 LPANKS
-692 FKIIAEKNSE
+692 FKVIAENNSDKNI
-702 KNMYIQS
+702 YIQS
-709 VLLNGK
+709 VTLNGK
-715 KYSYS
+715 KHNYS
-720 YITHD
+720 YITHK
-725 QIMGGGELRFIM
+725 QIMDGGELKFVM
-737 GPNPNYDFGKEI
+737 GPKPNYDFGKEKK
-749 YTLFKDDFDSDF
+749 FR
-761 IKEKHE
+761 
-767 NIFKNAFKLSP
+767 P
-778 PLTAWVQWHCVKQ
+778 
-791 QNDRL
+791 
-796 SWGRRWRFNAA
+796 A
-807 SVRHRRT
+807 SIVY

>member
-1 MKKVTKNGIQVL
+1 MMSLIKKISL
-13 FALVILNFLFIES
+13 PLILALVIISVWSFTKPFNSNKGLIE
-26 KSSLE
+26 
-31 KNLIKYIDPFIGSG
+31 YVDPFIGSG

-52 GASVPFGGVQV
+52 GATVPFGGVQV

-77 YHYSDSIVKGFCHL
+77 YHHTDSIVKGFCHL
-91 NLSGTG
+91 NVSGTG

-104 TIMPATGK
+104 TIMPATGE
-112 LKINA
+112 LKYNA
-117 GNQNNHMGG
+117 GNQDNHMSG

-132 KDKEFVSAGYYKVY
+132 KNTEINTVGYYKVD
-146 LERYDIDVEL
+146 LERYDINVEL

-168 FPSFNQSRV
+168 YPNSDNSRV

-191 TYLKKVNDTVFQGY
+191 TYLKKIDDTTFEGY
-205 RFSSGWASDQREYFT
+205 RFSSGWARDQREYFT
-220 LIISKPVTDFI
+220 LVISKPVKDFI
-231 VYDRNQRHYKDELK
+231 LYDGGNKHDSDELK
-245 GKYVKGFLEFSTKKN
+245 GEFVKGFLEFETKKN

-279 NLMTEIPHW
+279 NLNAEIPHW
-288 NFNKVKIQ
+288 DFDKVKLE
-296 AEQKWNTELSK
+296 AENKWNQELSK
-307 IHIKTD
+307 INIKTED
-313 DIKKKRVFYTA
+313 LKRKRVFYTA

-333 LYHDI
+333 LYQDV
-338 NGEYRGTDKQV
+338 NGEYRGTDKVV

-386 NSMLKIFK
+386 NSMLKIFD
-394 HQGKLPV
+394 HQGKLPI

-414 YSAIPVVVDA
+414 YSGIPVVIDA
-424 SLKGFEG
+424 SMKGFEG

-440 VKISATGDFEPG
+440 VKESATGDHEPG
-452 VKDLMKYGYIP
+452 VKKLMELGYIP
-463 SDFMAESVASNMEY
+463 GDYMVESVASSMEY

-487 AKKLNKHEDYEY
+487 AKKLNKDEDYNYFMKRSKAYKEY
-499 FLNRS
+499 FDN
-504 KSYKQ
+504 
-509 YFDPETKFMRGKL
+509 ETRFMRGKL
-522 SDGSWRTPFDPVSAQ
+522 TDGSWRNPFDPVRAE

-563 ELLGGDEKYTQKLDQ
+563 ELLGGDEKYTEKLDE
-578 LFSMSSDQEEGA
+578 LFSMSSELGEEA
-590 SMDITGLIG
+590 SMDITGMIG

-629 YINNKLYTDQP
+629 YINNELYTDKP

-651 MSAWYIFSSIG
+651 MSAWHIFSSLG

-674 FGSPLFDEVSIN
+674 FGSPLFEEASIV
-686 LPDNKL
+686 LPENKK
-692 FKIIAEKNSE
+692 FTIIAKENSDQ
-702 KNMYIQS
+702 NIYIQS
-709 VLLNGK
+709 VELNGK
-715 KYSYS
+715 DYKYS
-720 YITHD
+720 YITHKD
-725 QIMGGGELRFIM
+725 IVQGGELIFNM
-737 GPNPNYDFGKEI
+737 GPKPNKNFGKE
-749 YTLFKDDFDSDF
+749 
-761 IKEKHE
+761 KEFRPQS
-767 NIFKNAFKLSP
+767 I
-778 PLTAWVQWHCVKQ
+778 VY
-791 QNDRL
+791 
-796 SWGRRWRFNAA
+796 
-807 SVRHRRT
+807 